1 MSYFSPEVMIDLQ
14 KAFSNT
20 EPHVPHHLE
29 GAAGTMT
36 DAMVPEGQS
45 KEGYHATLAMAGL
58 CKSLSA
64 IATLRREIPEPLRD
78 AISEVLITAG
88 IPDEHVTALC
98 QEKHPNFRETVLH
111 YRELQK

>member
-1 MSYFSPEVMIDLQ
+1 MSYFSPEVTTDLQ

-20 EPHVPHHLE
+20 EPPVPYHLE
-29 GAAGTMT
+29 GAAGTIT
-36 DAMVPEGQS
+36 DTMVPAGQTR
-45 KEGYHATLAMAGL
+45 EGYHATLAMTGL
-58 CKSLSA
+58 CKSLAA

-98 QEKHPNFRETVLH
+98 QEKQPNFRETVLH